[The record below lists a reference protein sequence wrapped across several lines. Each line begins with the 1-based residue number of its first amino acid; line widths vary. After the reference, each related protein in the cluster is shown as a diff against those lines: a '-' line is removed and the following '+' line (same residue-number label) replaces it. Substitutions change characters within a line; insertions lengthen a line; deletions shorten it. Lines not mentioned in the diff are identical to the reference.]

1 MLDNLTQGE
10 FSPSHPMSLPTVSIL
25 IPTFNGEGDLRRLL
39 PALAEQRFEGG
50 LECIAIDSS
59 SGDGTVRLLE
69 DAGFSVTVIP
79 GSEFGHGRT
88 RNALAERA
96 RGEFLIFLSQDALPL
111 GEDFVA
117 RMVAP
122 FEDPTVAGVTARV
135 LPNDGDDALTARTVE
150 DSPEA
155 SDRSE
160 TRRWSSPSEY
170 QAMTGPERVALLRF
184 NNVASCIR
192 ASVLAEVP
200 FPEVP
205 FGEDFAWAA
214 RAMAS
219 GHAIHHAGDAA
230 VQHAHR
236 YGPRAAFER
245 YRIDAVFHREFHG
258 FAVRPGLAS
267 ALKGIAFELS
277 RDLAYMVRH
286 GARAVDI
293 LRAPLLRTAQVFGQY
308 VGSRGG
314 GEDWSEVRRSG
325 ALDLDLP
332 GTASAGLS

>member
-1 MLDNLTQGE
+1 MLDTCGGDL
-10 FSPSHPMSLPTVSIL
+10 SPSIPMSIPKVSIL
-25 IPTFNGEGDLRRLL
+25 IPTLDGEGDLRRLL
-39 PALAEQRFEGG
+39 PALAEQQFDGG

-59 SGDGTVRLLE
+59 SGDGTVPMLE
-69 DAGFSVTVIP
+69 AAGFSVTVIP
-79 GSEFGHGRT
+79 RADFGHGRT
-88 RNALAERA
+88 RNALAARA

-122 FEDPTVAGVTARV
+122 FGDPTVAGVTARV
-135 LPNDGDDALTARTVE
+135 LPNEGDDALTARTVE

-155 SDRSE
+155 SARSE

-170 QAMTGPERVALLRF
+170 QGMTGPERVSLLRF

-219 GHAIHHAGDAA
+219 GHAIHHAGD
-230 VQHAHR
+230 VSVRHAHR
-236 YGPRAAFER
+236 YGPRAAFKR

-258 FAVRPGLAS
+258 YAVRPGLLS

-277 RDLAYMVRH
+277 RDLAYMARH
-286 GARAVDI
+286 GARLADVV
-293 LRAPLLRTAQVFGQY
+293 RAPFLRTAQVLGQY

-314 GEDWSEVRRSG
+314 GDDWSEVRRSG

-332 GTASAGLS
+332 GAASASLS

>member
-1 MLDNLTQGE
+1 
-10 FSPSHPMSLPTVSIL
+10 MSIPKVSIL
-25 IPTFNGEGDLRRLL
+25 IPTLDGEGDLRRLL
-39 PALAEQRFEGG
+39 PALAGLRFEGG

-59 SGDGTVRLLE
+59 SGDGTVSLLE
-69 DAGFSVTVIP
+69 AAGFEVSVIP
-79 GSEFGHGRT
+79 RSEFGHGRT
-88 RNALAERA
+88 RNALAQRA
-96 RGEFLIFLSQDALPL
+96 RGEFLVFLSQDALPL
-111 GEDFVA
+111 GEDFID

-122 FEDPTVAGVTARV
+122 FADPTVAGVTARV
-135 LPNDGDDALTARTVE
+135 LPNEGDDALTARTVV

-155 SDRSE
+155 AAQSE
-160 TRRWSSPSEY
+160 TRRWSSPADY

-192 ASVLAEVP
+192 ASVLAAVP

-236 YGPRAAFER
+236 YGPRSAFER

-258 FAVRPGLAS
+258 FAVRPGLLS
-267 ALKGIAFELS
+267 ALRGIAFELS
-277 RDLAYMVRH
+277 RDLGYMARH
-286 GARAVDI
+286 GARAADV
-293 LRAPLLRTAQVFGQY
+293 LRAPILRTAQVLGQY

-314 GEDWSEVRRSG
+314 GDDWSEVRRSG
-325 ALDLDLP
+325 ALDIDLS
-332 GTASAGLS
+332 GAASAGLS

>member
-1 MLDNLTQGE
+1 
-10 FSPSHPMSLPTVSIL
+10 MSIPKVSIL

-50 LECIAIDSS
+50 LECLAIDSS
-59 SGDGTVRLLE
+59 SGDGTVPLLE
-69 DAGFSVTVIP
+69 AAGFSVAVIP
-79 GSEFGHGRT
+79 SSEFGHGRT

-96 RGEFLIFLSQDALPL
+96 RGEYLIFLSQDAMPL
-111 GEDFVA
+111 GADFVA

-122 FEDPTVAGVTARV
+122 FADATVAGVTARV
-135 LPNDGDDALTARTVE
+135 LPNEGDDVLTARTVE

-160 TRRWSSPSEY
+160 TRRWSSPSDY
-170 QAMTGPERVALLRF
+170 DGMTGPERIALLRF

-192 ASVLAEVP
+192 ARVLAELP

-219 GHAIHHAGDAA
+219 GHAIHHAGDAS

-236 YGPRAAFER
+236 YGPRAAFDR

-258 FAVRPGLAS
+258 FAVRPGILS
-267 ALKGIAFELS
+267 ALRGIAFELS
-277 RDLAYMVRH
+277 RDLAYMGRH
-286 GARAVDI
+286 GVRVADV
-293 LRAPLLRTAQVFGQY
+293 LRAPFLRTAQVLGQY

-314 GEDWSEVRRSG
+314 GDDWSEVRRSG
-325 ALDLDLP
+325 ALDLDLK
-332 GTASAGLS
+332 GAASAGLS